1 MSDIITSITSMHM
14 NNYSKLGVMNKSTE
28 TRKKLLSYWK
38 IIIKSDNKANNIINA
53 VVSSIETN

>member
-1 MSDIITSITSMHM
+1 MHM